1 MKITHINKKLKI
13 IKSTNEHFYKKAGI
27 SILIILLSSVY
38 HSFAFLSC
46 RFENLNKST
55 IIDYSS
61 RNSMISDLSMST
73 LPNSFWYFLRSFHKC
88 LFLLVFF
95 YLFFSPVT
103 ISIFQP
109 KKISFVFALAIPQIF
124 CTRSLFFFLCCSVSK
139 SFTWNR
145 FIL

>member
-61 RNSMISDLSMST
+61 RNSMISDLSISLMVFDISCA
-73 LPNSFWYFLRSFHKC
+73 LSINVSSYW
-88 LFLLVFF
+88 VFF

-109 KKISFVFALAIPQIF
+109 KKIIFVFALAIPQIF

-139 SFTWNR
+139 SFT
-145 FIL
+145 

>member
-13 IKSTNEHFYKKAGI
+13 IKTTNEHFYKKAGI

-61 RNSMISDLSMST
+61 RNSMISDLSISLMVFDISCA
-73 LPNSFWYFLRSFHKC
+73 LSINVSSYW
-88 LFLLVFF
+88 VFF

-109 KKISFVFALAIPQIF
+109 KKIIFVFALAIPQIF

-139 SFTWNR
+139 SFT
-145 FIL
+145 

>member
-55 IIDYSS
+55 IINYSS
-61 RNSMISDLSMST
+61 RNSMISDLSISLMVFDISCA
-73 LPNSFWYFLRSFHKC
+73 LSINVSSYW
-88 LFLLVFF
+88 VFF
-95 YLFFSPVT
+95 YLFFPPVT

-109 KKISFVFALAIPQIF
+109 KKIIFVFALAIPQIF

-139 SFTWNR
+139 SFT
-145 FIL
+145 

>member
-13 IKSTNEHFYKKAGI
+13 IKTTNEHFYKKAGI

-73 LPNSFWYFLRSFHKC
+73 LPNGFWYFLRSFHKC
-88 LFLLVFF
+88 LFLLG
-95 YLFFSPVT
+95 LFLSILFSRSDFH
-103 ISIFQP
+103 ISAQENNFCFCVGYSP
-109 KKISFVFALAIPQIF
+109 DLLHQIF
-124 CTRSLFFFLCCSVSK
+124 IFLSLL
-139 SFTWNR
+139 
-145 FIL
+145 